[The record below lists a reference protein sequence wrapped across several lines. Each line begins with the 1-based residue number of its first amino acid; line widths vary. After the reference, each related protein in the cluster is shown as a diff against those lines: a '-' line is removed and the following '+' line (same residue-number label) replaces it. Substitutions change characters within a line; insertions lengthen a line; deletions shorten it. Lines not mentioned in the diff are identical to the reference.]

1 MNISLTENNN
11 TIFQMS
17 ENEPSSEDECKTGC
31 IMLYIF
37 LCLFFTPFVLVFVV
51 WPLCLFLKYL
61 YRLLHHKCG
70 WSFCGPTETRPRDR
84 NNSVSTISSTV
95 RQQPSSSIQSPPL
108 TPSASIPI
116 PTAPEI
122 QEPVINQLPRS
133 KATDIHY
140 TGKHTTFYDKLLI

>member
-1 MNISLTENNN
+1 
-11 TIFQMS
+11 MS

-51 WPLCLFLKYL
+51 YPLGRFLWWL
-61 YRLLHHKCG
+61 NHKCG
-70 WSFCGPTETRPRDR
+70 WSFCQPTETRPADR